1 MNFVYIKDAL
11 KKKLKDVDIDY
22 LHIPELG
29 IESEERILIPKQIMR
44 NYSRN
49 IDKLFQ
55 SKRFI

>member
-29 IESEERILIPKQIMR
+29 IESEERILIPKQTMR